1 MIALV
6 GGAVVAAV
14 QTQPAPPETFPLG
27 AGEAVLFW
35 VLAPLM
41 VLAALGLL
49 FVKKAVHAATLV
61 GFVMVSVAVLYAAQ
75 DAAFLFAAQIVV
87 YTGAV
92 MMLFLFVLMLVG
104 VDSADSLVETI
115 KGQRWIGLL
124 AGLGLA
130 FILVTVVTGV
140 SFWFLDW
147 DKPHLVPSTVE
158 GATAPAAGWPAPAGL
173 EVANTDGNPVGVARL
188 VFGRYVFA
196 FEIVGTLLVT
206 AALGAILLTHSERL
220 RPKATQ
226 RSLSEDRVR
235 AGTHVPP
242 LPAPGVFAR
251 HNAVDTPA
259 LLPDGRPSELSVSRV
274 LRARGQNQPVPG
286 AAGRLAITED
296 ALVGQRPGEAA
307 PAETAEARTGRLTT
321 GPDPSE
327 VSGPSGGSVAD
338 ATRRSGP
345 GESESPR

>member
-6 GGAVVAAV
+6 DGVLAVAQA
-14 QTQPAPPETFPLG
+14 QPVPPETFPLG
-27 AGEAVLFW
+27 AGETVLFW
-35 VLAPLM
+35 ILAPLM
-41 VLAALGLL
+41 VIAALGLL

-61 GFVMVSVAVLYAAQ
+61 GSVMVALAVLYAAQ
-75 DAAFLFAAQIVV
+75 DAPFLFAAQIVV

-124 AGLGLA
+124 AGVGLA
-130 FILVTVVTGV
+130 FILVTIVTGV
-140 SFWFLDW
+140 SFGALDW
-147 DKPHLVPSTVE
+147 DKPHLMPPTAE
-158 GATAPAAGWPAPAGL
+158 GETAPVAGWPAAAGL
-173 EVANTDGNPVGVARL
+173 EVANAEGNPVGVARL

-196 FEIVGTLLVT
+196 FEIVGTLLVI

-220 RPKATQ
+220 RPKETQ
-226 RSLSEDRVR
+226 RSLSERRVR

-251 HNAVDTPA
+251 HNAVDIPA
-259 LLPDGRPSELSVSRV
+259 LLPDGSPSELSVSRV

-286 AAGRLAITED
+286 ASGRLAITEER
-296 ALVGQRPGEAA
+296 LVGVTVDDRAPGEAA
-307 PAETAEARTGRLTT
+307 DARTGGLTGAT
-321 GPDPSE
+321 DPAEFSR
-327 VSGPSGGSVAD
+327 PSGGSIGE
-338 ATRRSGP
+338 ATSELGP
-345 GESESPR
+345 GEGQTPR

>member
-1 MIALV
+1 MIALLAQ
-6 GGAVVAAV
+6 GLHA
-14 QTQPAPPETFPLG
+14 QPAPVVADPTLG
-27 AGEAVLFW
+27 AGETVLFW
-35 VLAPLM
+35 LVAPLM

-61 GFVMVSVAVLYAAQ
+61 GFVMISLAVLYAAQ

-115 KGQRWIGLL
+115 KGQRWVGLL

-130 FILVTVVTGV
+130 FMLVTVVTGV
-140 SFWFLDW
+140 SFWFLQW
-147 DKPHLVPSTVE
+147 DQPHLLPPTVE
-158 GATAPAAGWPAPAGL
+158 GETLPVAGWPAPAGL
-173 EVANTDGNPVGVARL
+173 EVANADGNPVGVARL

-206 AALGAILLTHSERL
+206 AAVGAILLTHSERL

-226 RSLSEDRVR
+226 RLLSERRVR
-235 AGTHVPP
+235 TGTHVPP

-259 LLPDGRPSELSVSRV
+259 LLPDGSPSELSVSRV

-286 AAGRLAITED
+286 AGGRLAITEE
-296 ALVGQRPGEAA
+296 ALVGSTAEEGSPGE
-307 PAETAEARTGRLTT
+307 TADTRTGGLATA
-321 GPDPSE
+321 PEPSQ

-338 ATRRSGP
+338 ATVRSGP
-345 GESESPR
+345 GESEAPR

>member
-1 MIALV
+1 
-6 GGAVVAAV
+6 
-14 QTQPAPPETFPLG
+14 
-27 AGEAVLFW
+27 
-35 VLAPLM
+35 
-41 VLAALGLL
+41 
-49 FVKKAVHAATLV
+49 
-61 GFVMVSVAVLYAAQ
+61 
-75 DAAFLFAAQIVV
+75 
-87 YTGAV
+87 
-92 MMLFLFVLMLVG
+92 VG
-104 VDSADSLVETI
+104 VDSADTLVETI

-124 AGLGLA
+124 AGFGLA
-130 FILVTVVTGV
+130 FMLVTVVTGV
-140 SFWFLDW
+140 SLWFLEW
-147 DKPHLVPSTVE
+147 DQPRLLPDPE
-158 GATAPAAGWPAPAGL
+158 GGPLPLPGWPAPAGL
-173 EVANTDGNPVGVARL
+173 EVANADGNPVGVARL

-296 ALVGQRPGEAA
+296 ALVGQRSGEAA
-307 PAETAEARTGRLTT
+307 PAETAEARTGRLAT